1 MVDGTTP
8 ILRDYKFLNLTNNMD
23 NNNQNTP
30 FQNENVEYISLE
42 EKLKELWEKE
52 EQFLKSVGVDPYG
65 K

>member
-1 MVDGTTP
+1 
-8 ILRDYKFLNLTNNMD
+8 MD
-23 NNNQNTP
+23 NNQNTP

-52 EQFLKSVGVDPYG
+52 EQFLKSVGIESAT